1 MCKICSKLT
10 IQTPERRH
18 WHRSGLFIVNFEHNS
33 HLALV
38 FILTSNLLLSAGI
51 HNILSWPS
59 IKCNI
64 CVLQSSPSCRLET
77 TYSNSALARLEQ
89 LHQKLCFN
97 FHFGF
102 VKVFAHWDHEC
113 YQDPRKHLRQRTWQ
127 QSLTAKSC

>member
-1 MCKICSKLT
+1 MCLVGLVHWFTPLSLLFEKKLVCILYLPTGINLLKVNNRNTRARCKICSKLT

-89 LHQKLCFN
+89 LH
-97 FHFGF
+97 
-102 VKVFAHWDHEC
+102 
-113 YQDPRKHLRQRTWQ
+113 
-127 QSLTAKSC
+127 